1 MVVRVFVVA
10 MVLVVV
16 RVVTMGE
23 NRRQAFAMYLDVSS
37 TAGKNLV
44 ENLPTPAR
52 QRVHQGELFPPSTV
66 SFNRIEVGVKEISE
80 ISRRKLKFK
89 L

>member
-1 MVVRVFVVA
+1 MVRIFVVEMVLVVVE

-52 QRVHQGELFPPSTV
+52 QRVHQGELFPPSAV
-66 SFNRIEVGVKEISE
+66 
-80 ISRRKLKFK
+80 
-89 L
+89 

>member
-1 MVVRVFVVA
+1 MVRVFVVE

-37 TAGKNLV
+37 TAG
-44 ENLPTPAR
+44 
-52 QRVHQGELFPPSTV
+52 
-66 SFNRIEVGVKEISE
+66 
-80 ISRRKLKFK
+80 
-89 L
+89 